1 VSSCLCGE
9 FLKTNPMRRTKIVAT
24 IGPASSSPEMIRQ
37 LILAGMDVARLNF
50 SHGNYEDHAM
60 VVKNLRAI
68 SDELDIPVTILQDLQ
83 GPKIRVGK
91 LPEEGLL
98 LQIGDLVS
106 LVPEGTSSSHP
117 LVVPI
122 DYHHLAAD
130 AKPGMQVLMADGLFE
145 MEITDVKGDAV
156 LCTVKEGGLLKSRKG
171 VNFPELN
178 LRLPSLTEKDKEDLD
193 FGLSLDVDWISLS
206 FVRSAEDVVFLK
218 KMMAEK
224 GFHKPVIAKIEKPQA
239 IDHLEEIVNEVHG
252 IMVARGDLGVEMNP
266 EKVPMLQKRIIE
278 LCNRK
283 GKPVITATQML
294 ESMIHEPRPTRAEAS
309 DVANAIIDGT
319 DAIMLSGET
328 AMGDFP
334 LKAVEMMDR
343 IARDV
348 ESKIDFKT
356 YPPEGCSNIQ
366 ALGESSTIISGI
378 IKPACIA
385 VLTTSGRSAQFVA
398 AERPKTP
405 VFALTTHIKVYHA
418 LNLLWGV
425 KPLFIQNHPDTV
437 EEMVAVFE
445 NTLLERK
452 LVAPGD
458 KILMMAGIPA
468 HIPGGTNFLM
478 VHTVRKEI

>member
-1 VSSCLCGE
+1 
-9 FLKTNPMRRTKIVAT
+9 M
-24 IGPASSSPEMIRQ
+24 
-37 LILAGMDVARLNF
+37 AGMDVARLNF
-50 SHGNYEDHAM
+50 SHGNYEDHAL
-60 VVKNLRAI
+60 VVKYLREI
-68 SDELDIPVTILQDLQ
+68 SEELDIPVTIMQDLQ

-91 LPEEGLL
+91 LPEEGILL
-98 LQIGDLVS
+98 HVGDIIS
-106 LVPEGTSSSHP
+106 LVPEGNAAAGS
-117 LVVPI
+117 LVIPI
-122 DYHHLAAD
+122 DYPHLAAD

-145 MEITDVKGDAV
+145 MEITAVKGDAV
-156 LCTVKEGGLLKSRKG
+156 ECRVREGGILKSRKG

-178 LRLPSLTEKDKEDLD
+178 LRLPSLTDKDILDLE

-206 FVRSAEDVVFLK
+206 FVRSAQDVNFLK
-218 KMMAEK
+218 ELMHEK
-224 GFHKPVIAKIEKPQA
+224 GFAKPVIAKIEKPQA
-239 IDHLEEIVNEVHG
+239 IDHLEEIVEVVQG

-334 LKAVEMMDR
+334 VRAVEMMDR

-348 ESKIDFKT
+348 EEKINFKT
-356 YPPEGCSNIQ
+356 YPPDGCTNIQ
-366 ALGESSTIISGI
+366 ALGESTNTIAGI
-378 IKPACIA
+378 IQPRCIA

-398 AERPKTP
+398 AERPKSP

-425 KPLFIQNHPDTV
+425 KPLFIEDHPDTV
-437 EEMVAVFE
+437 EEMVKVFE
-445 NTLLERK
+445 TTLRNRK
-452 LVAPGD
+452 LAVPGD
-458 KILMMAGIPA
+458 KILIMAGIPA
-468 HIPGGTNFLM
+468 HVPGGTNFIM
-478 VHTVRKEI
+478 IHTVNP